1 MVYVYLTVGYLHFYF
16 FTRDFHNLS
25 AEIKKSVSGRSKIR
39 DPENLYIKDEI
50 NEKRMQHFYSDLYR
64 PPFKCLG

>member
-1 MVYVYLTVGYLHFYF
+1 MVYVYLTVGLDYLHFYF

-39 DPENLYIKDEI
+39 DPENLYINI
-50 NEKRMQHFYSDLYR
+50 MHYYY
-64 PPFKCLG
+64 